1 MEIDLDDIDIERLRS
16 DLSDYFTSAM
26 FIASPVALID
36 LTRVENASDEELI
49 RIAIANNFNILDYVN
64 EYER

>member
-16 DLSDYFTSAM
+16 DLIDYFTSAM

-36 LTRVENASDEELI
+36 LTMVENASDEELI
-49 RIAIANNFNILDYVN
+49 RIALDNNFDLNNYIIGY
-64 EYER
+64 YR

>member
-49 RIAIANNFNILDYVN
+49 RIAIANHFNILDYVN